1 MNGINALNVAPP
13 TACRAWSQLAH
24 HAESWRD
31 VQLKDLFA
39 NDPARSLQFA
49 VEAAGARY
57 DFSRQRL
64 GAMTL
69 RLLSRLLE
77 ERGFAGWRAA
87 LLAGQPVNTSENRA
101 AWHTALR
108 AGSSSPPEVVQALAR
123 MKTLV
128 GKIRNEKT
136 FKTIVNLGTGGSD
149 IGPRLLAD
157 AFGDGRLD
165 VRFVANADPL
175 ELEAALAGAHPES
188 TLFIVVSKSFT
199 TQETMM
205 NARAAKDWLGGRK
218 NIIAVTMNESEA
230 RSFGATDVLPL
241 WDWVGGRFSVWSAV
255 GLAAAC
261 AIGFEEFEDF
271 LAGAR
276 EVDQH
281 FETAEPEKN
290 LPVLM
295 ALAGAWN
302 TNFLGC
308 ATHAV
313 LPYSHALRLLPAYL
327 QQLEMESNG
336 KSTDRAGRAVDY
348 ATAPVVW
355 GMQGTVSQHSFHQL
369 LHQGT
374 QSVPC
379 DFIEVSSNGILA
391 ANARAQAD
399 ALAFGGN
406 RPSSVLSLEGL
417 NPRNLGRLLALYEHK
432 VFTQGVLWNL
442 NSFDQPGVELG
453 KTLAN
458 RILKEG
464 Q

>member
-1 MNGINALNVAPP
+1 MTGMNVAPP
-13 TACRAWSQLAH
+13 TACRAWAQLAH
-24 HAESWRD
+24 HAESWRG
-31 VQLKDLFA
+31 VPLKDLFA
-39 NDPARSLQFA
+39 NDPARALQFSL
-49 VEAAGARY
+49 EAAGVRCDY
-57 DFSRQRL
+57 SRQRL

-69 RLLSRLLE
+69 RLLARLLE
-77 ERGFAGWRAA
+77 ERGFAGWREA
-87 LLAGQPVNTSENRA
+87 LLAGGPVNSSENRA

-108 AGSSSPPEVVQALAR
+108 AGEDAPAEVQ
-123 MKTLV
+123 KTLV
-128 GKIRNEKT
+128 RIKALASRIRNDKPFT
-136 FKTIVNLGTGGSD
+136 RVVNLGTGGSD
-149 IGPRLLAD
+149 LGPRLVAD
-157 AFGDGRLD
+157 AVGDGRVD

-175 ELEAALAGAHPES
+175 ELEAALAGAAPET
-188 TLFIVVSKSFT
+188 TLFLVVSKSFS
-199 TQETMM
+199 TQETMA
-205 NARAAKDWLGGRK
+205 NAEAARAWGGK
-218 NIIAVTMNESEA
+218 HFYAVTANAEA
-230 RSFGATDVLPL
+230 ARAFGASEVLPL

-261 AIGFEEFEDF
+261 AIGSEEFEDF
-271 LAGAR
+271 LSGAR
-276 EVDQH
+276 EMDGH
-281 FETAEPEKN
+281 FSSAPAERN
-290 LPVLM
+290 LPVL
-295 ALAGAWN
+295 LAMVGAWN

-336 KSTDRAGRAVDY
+336 KATDRAGRAVDY

-369 LHQGT
+369 LLQGT
-374 QSVPC
+374 QAVPC
-379 DFIEVSSNGILA
+379 DFIDAGTHRVLS

-399 ALAFGGN
+399 ALAFAGD
-406 RPSSVLSLEGL
+406 RPSSLLALDGL
-417 NPRNLGRLLALYEHK
+417 TPRNLGRLLALYEHK

-464 Q
+464 T